1 MSLHYFL
8 GFSTLKLPRKVK
20 LKTNQKPLNL
30 QFEKEAKVEA
40 VLRTNSLLLV
50 AFWLAFPPALD
61 NVVALKDTSLMTKSS
76 NST

>member
-1 MSLHYFL
+1 MS
-8 GFSTLKLPRKVK
+8 V
-20 LKTNQKPLNL
+20 

-50 AFWLAFPPALD
+50 AFWLVLPPALD
-61 NVVALKDTSLMTKSS
+61 NVVALKGTSLMTKSS